1 MKCPDRS
8 FGGLAGLAL
17 VCLAS
22 GAAHAGVFRCKAPDG
37 TTVFQDSACLGSA
50 ETVQKPKVDAGPA
63 VDLTQPLAQR
73 LKTPGDKERLE
84 AALKV
89 MGLQLALKASLEH
102 CQKFAPSQVG
112 ELQSVVDGW
121 QQQHASTIQTAERVV
136 NRYTAPAER
145 ADGYSEIGDLMGR
158 TLLTRAA
165 GDAARNAS
173 NCQAAP
179 AKMRSFLTHRYT
191 DVYTAVGKDR

>member
-1 MKCPDRS
+1 MKFADHPLG
-8 FGGLAGLAL
+8 FVAGLAL
-17 VCLAS
+17 TCAVS

-37 TTVFQDSACLGSA
+37 KTVFQDSACLPSA
-50 ETVQKPKVDAGPA
+50 ETVQKPKPDTGPA

-73 LKTPGDKERLE
+73 LKNPGDKERLE

-89 MGLQLALKASLEH
+89 MGLQLALKAAVEH
-102 CQKFAPSQVG
+102 CQKFAAAQVG

-121 QQQHASTIQTAERVV
+121 LQQHASTVQTAERLVG
-136 NRYTAPAER
+136 RFTTPAER
-145 ADGYSEIGDLMGR
+145 VDGYAEIGDLMGR

-179 AKMRSFLTHRYT
+179 AKMRSFLANRYT
-191 DVYTAVGKDR
+191 DVYAAVGKDR